1 MPDTETAVITTGE
14 LSRAVTLI
22 RGDIKDV
29 KKDIS
34 ERPTIGDYRDLRA
47 EVDKKASNDALTY
60 ARERIQ
66 ALEEWQKWAMRIGV
80 PALIGIIFNIA
91 NTLDGKLP

>member
-1 MPDTETAVITTGE
+1 MSETDTTTITTGE

-34 ERPTIGDYRDLRA
+34 ERPTIGDYKDLRA
-47 EVDKKASNDALTY
+47 EVDKKASNDAITY

-66 ALEEWQKWAMRIGV
+66 SLEEWQKWAMRIGV
-80 PALIGIIFNIA
+80 PALMGVLVNLA
-91 NTLDGKLP
+91 NTLDGKIP

>member
-1 MPDTETAVITTGE
+1 MPDTETSITTGE

-34 ERPTIGDYRDLRA
+34 ECPTIGDYKDLKE
-47 EVDKKASNDALTY
+47 EVANKASNDALSY

-66 ALEEWQKWAMRIGV
+66 ALEEWQKWAVRLGI
-80 PALIGIIFNIA
+80 PALLGVIFNIA
-91 NTLDGKLP
+91 TNIDGKIPG